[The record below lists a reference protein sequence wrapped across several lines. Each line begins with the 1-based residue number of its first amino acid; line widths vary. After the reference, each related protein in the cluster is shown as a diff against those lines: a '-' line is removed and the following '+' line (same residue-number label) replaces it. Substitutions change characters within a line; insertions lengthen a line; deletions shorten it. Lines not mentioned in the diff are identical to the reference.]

1 MRRLVLAWLLGV
13 GLVLVPS
20 GARAEEPG
28 PFQTHVGAA
37 RQLYDELEYERALA
51 ELSRARRHSSGDAD
65 DVLLALYEGVILADL
80 GRTESSGAAFRV
92 ALLLQP
98 GAELPLKVS
107 PKVEQRFEAVRQQ
120 ALRELAKQDV
130 RVPPPVATAPLEPV
144 TSPDTRA
151 SPVPTAP
158 EVSTSATVR
167 SRAWI
172 PATVGGV
179 LLVGGGVSYLQA
191 RSERSRL
198 RRDDVSIKNAQDVD
212 RSVSRGKS
220 FQTVGLVLAGLALVF
235 LLPKG
240 GVEVRNAQEGER
252 VYVSG
257 VRLDAS
263 QGLPEGTSG
272 WLISTAVD
280 GKLHRFGKVPKSE
293 HIDLRTL
300 ADAPPQAEAR
310 GTLSVTGAQ
319 GCRVALGSQVL
330 EGQTPL
336 SSQMPAG
343 REFEV
348 RVTCGGKP
356 DVVRWVMA
364 VPGQGVALD
373 VP

>member
-28 PFQTHVGAA
+28 PFQTQVRAA

-51 ELSRARRHSSGDAD
+51 ELSRARRHSSGEAD

-80 GRTESSGAAFRV
+80 GRTESSSAAFRV

-107 PKVEQRFEAVRQQ
+107 PKVEQRFESVRQQ
-120 ALRELAKQDV
+120 VLRELAKQDV
-130 RVPPPVATAPLEPV
+130 RVPPLAPPPVATAPLDPV
-144 TSPDTRA
+144 TSADMRA
-151 SPVPTAP
+151 SPVSAAP

-198 RRDDVSIKNAQDVD
+198 RRDDASIANSQDVD

-220 FQTVGLVLAGLALVF
+220 FQTVGLVLAG
-235 LLPKG
+235 
-240 GVEVRNAQEGER
+240 
-252 VYVSG
+252 
-257 VRLDAS
+257 
-263 QGLPEGTSG
+263 
-272 WLISTAVD
+272 
-280 GKLHRFGKVPKSE
+280 
-293 HIDLRTL
+293 
-300 ADAPPQAEAR
+300 
-310 GTLSVTGAQ
+310 
-319 GCRVALGSQVL
+319 
-330 EGQTPL
+330 
-336 SSQMPAG
+336 
-343 REFEV
+343 
-348 RVTCGGKP
+348 
-356 DVVRWVMA
+356 
-364 VPGQGVALD
+364 
-373 VP
+373 